1 LWPSG
6 RAWLSGTG
14 SYLPPS
20 VVFSEELERNLGL
33 PPGWIAE
40 RTGISSRH
48 LASSEE
54 ATSDLAF
61 EAGRRALEN
70 AGLSPREVDM
80 VLLATSTPDHPL
92 PPTAPYLAWRLGCRP
107 GVPALDLAAACS
119 GFVYALSVGEKFVRS
134 GEARHLLLI
143 GANVMSRRVDWS
155 DPDTASLFAD
165 GAGAVVL
172 SPSPDPRRGVLSS
185 LLASW
190 GEGASLLWVP
200 SGGSRTPLTAEGLKR
215 KEDRIRMTGPALAR
229 RAVRMMEEVLG
240 ELLRRE
246 GMKLRDVDWLLPH
259 QANGRILESLARR
272 LGFPRERM
280 IVNVGEVG
288 NTSAAS
294 IPIALDQAR
303 SAGRI
308 REGEVMALLAF
319 GGGLTAGAALLRW

>member
-1 LWPSG
+1 
-6 RAWLSGTG
+6 
-14 SYLPPS
+14 
-20 VVFSEELERNLGL
+20 
-33 PPGWIAE
+33 
-40 RTGISSRH
+40 
-48 LASSEE
+48 
-54 ATSDLAF
+54 
-61 EAGRRALEN
+61 
-70 AGLSPREVDM
+70 M

-92 PPTAPYLAWRLGCRP
+92 PPTAPSVAWRLGCRP

-143 GANVMSRRVDWS
+143 GANVMSRRVDWE

-172 SPSPDPRRGVLSS
+172 SPSLDPRRGVLSTV
-185 LLASW
+185 LASW

-200 SGGSRTPLTAEGLKR
+200 SGGSRTPLTAEGLER
-215 KEDRIRMTGPALAR
+215 KEDRIRMAGPALAR

-246 GMKLRDVDWLLPH
+246 GMRLEEVDWLLPH
-259 QANGRILESLARR
+259 QANRRILDSLARR